1 MPGTSRCRQAALS
14 HARRG
19 VRVWGAH
26 AIWTAASAVV
36 ICVLQL
42 IAWARTGTWKPI
54 AILDALETAGASP
67 RAHYS
72 TASAVETPSRWSF
85 ESIIYWLSEFP
96 LIVLLLIVA
105 ALLFL
110 LLNVDRIIRKEPP
123 RRVIE
128 VAGRHK

>member
-1 MPGTSRCRQAALS
+1 MRFAIDC
-14 HARRG
+14 
-19 VRVWGAH
+19 VGAN
-26 AIWTAASAVV
+26 WNMETD
-36 ICVLQL
+36 CDF
-42 IAWARTGTWKPI
+42 G
-54 AILDALETAGASP
+54 LETAGASP

-85 ESIIYWLSEFP
+85 ESIIYWPSEFP